1 MESWLQDDDIEIYST
16 HNEEKSV
23 VAERLIRTLK
33 KKCYKYMFSL
43 SKNMH
48 IDKLDDIVHEYNNA
62 YFSTIK
68 MKPADV
74 KSSTYIDFY
83 MEKNDKNLRFEFGE
97 NVRYL
102 NIKALLPTSCTPN
115 W

>member
-1 MESWLQDDDIEIYST
+1 
-16 HNEEKSV
+16 
-23 VAERLIRTLK
+23 
-33 KKCYKYMFSL
+33 
-43 SKNMH
+43 
-48 IDKLDDIVHEYNNA
+48 
-62 YFSTIK
+62 

-83 MEKNDKNLRFEFGE
+83 LEKNDKNLRFEFGE

-102 NIKALLPTSCTPN
+102 NIKAFLPTSCTPN